1 MSIYVRRKTTAE
13 VLGDRAEHDITED
26 YLQRR
31 MAEQREGIMAAMG
44 RAQGWRMDWSP
55 QALNRLREHVREV
68 DWRVEVLHELTA
80 KFVRLQRG

>member
-1 MSIYVRRKTTAE
+1 MSIYIRRKTTAE
-13 VLGDRAEHDITED
+13 ALGDRAEHEITED

-31 MAEQREGIMAAMG
+31 MAEQREGIMAAMV

-68 DWRVEVLHELTA
+68 DWRVDLMHHLTA
-80 KFVRLQRG
+80 ELVRLQRG

>member
-1 MSIYVRRKTTAE
+1 MSIHIRRKTTAQ
-13 VLGDRAEHDITED
+13 VLGDRAEHEITED

-31 MAEQREGIMAAMG
+31 MAEQREGIMAAMV

-68 DWRVEVLHELTA
+68 DWRVDLMHHLTA
-80 KFVRLQRG
+80 ELVRLQRG

>member
-1 MSIYVRRKTTAE
+1 MSIYIRRKTTAQ
-13 VLGDRAEHDITED
+13 VLADRAEHEITED

-31 MAEQREGIMAAMG
+31 MAEQREGIMAAMV

-68 DWRVEVLHELTA
+68 DWRVDLMHHLTA
-80 KFVRLQRG
+80 ELVRLQRG

>member
-1 MSIYVRRKTTAE
+1 MSIYVRRKTTAQ

-31 MAEQREGIMAAMG
+31 MAEQREGIMAAMK

-55 QALNRLREHVREV
+55 HALNRLREAAREV
-68 DWRVEVLHELTA
+68 DWRVDLMHHLTA
-80 KFVRLQRG
+80 ELVRLQRG